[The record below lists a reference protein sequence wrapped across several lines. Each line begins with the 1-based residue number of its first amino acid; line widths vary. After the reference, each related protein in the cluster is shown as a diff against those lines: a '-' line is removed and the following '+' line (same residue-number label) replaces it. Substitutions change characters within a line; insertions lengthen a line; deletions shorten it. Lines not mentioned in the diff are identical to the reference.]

1 MKEELRIMKERERKE
16 ELKRTKREKLGRMK
30 EELRNKIMNW
40 EDQTD

>member
-16 ELKRTKREKLGRMK
+16 ELG
-30 EELRNKIMNW
+30 NKIMKW